1 MGAEP
6 EKIAKG
12 IQRESAEQVG
22 GIRGLRRAR
31 ATVTQQKK
39 GT

>member
-12 IQRESAEQVG
+12 IRAEPAERGG
-22 GIRGLRRAR
+22 GIRDLRRAR